1 MKEEPPVLCDTF
13 CFGSVK
19 FLLIRGPLLHIWGR
33 WESEQRLMFNELL
46 SDELEFTT
54 LPSDDEHKLGDELLE
69 WGWDELYELVLDS
82 NAVCEEE
89 LVVDDGLSSGEIR
102 LFKTSLDELE
112 LVVVRLRS
120 GVNESVK
127 GALKVLLI
135 ELVCGSNNFGSSVG
149 MKELVEGALDVLLV
163 VLLGSSNNC
172 GSIIS
177 TLSSSCWLETEKLIQ
192 PVK

>member
-1 MKEEPPVLCDTF
+1 MKEEPLVLCDTF

-19 FLLIRGPLLHIWGR
+19 FLLIRGSLLHIWGWWG
-33 WESEQRLMFNELL
+33 WESEQRLMFSELL
-46 SDELEFTT
+46 PDELEFTT

-69 WGWDELYELVLDS
+69 WRWDLVLGS

-89 LVVDDGLSSGEIR
+89 LLVDVGLSSGEIR

-135 ELVCGSNNFGSSVG
+135 ELVCGSNNCGSSVG
-149 MKELVEGALDVLLV
+149 MKELVEVLLV
-163 VLLGSSNNC
+163 VLLGGSNNC

>member
-1 MKEEPPVLCDTF
+1 M
-13 CFGSVK
+13 
-19 FLLIRGPLLHIWGR
+19 
-33 WESEQRLMFNELL
+33 
-46 SDELEFTT
+46 
-54 LPSDDEHKLGDELLE
+54 LG
-69 WGWDELYELVLDS
+69 S

-102 LFKTSLDELE
+102 LFKTSSDELE
-112 LVVVRLRS
+112 LVVVRMGL

-127 GALKVLLI
+127 GALKVILVV
-135 ELVCGSNNFGSSVG
+135 LVCGSNNCGSSVG
-149 MKELVEGALDVLLV
+149 MKELVEGALEVLLV
-163 VLLGSSNNC
+163 VLLGGSNNC

>member
-1 MKEEPPVLCDTF
+1 MKEEPPVLCDMF

-19 FLLIRGPLLHIWGR
+19 FLLIRGPLLHIRGL
-33 WESEQRLMFNELL
+33 WESAQRLMFNKLL
-46 SDELEFTT
+46 PDELEFTT
-54 LPSDDEHKLGDELLE
+54 LPSEDEHKLGDELLE
-69 WGWDELYELVLDS
+69 WGWDELYDLVLGS

-89 LVVDDGLSSGEIR
+89 LVVDDDGLSSGEIR
-102 LFKTSLDELE
+102 LFKTPLDELE
-112 LVVVRLRS
+112 LVVIRLGS
-120 GVNESVK
+120 GV
-127 GALKVLLI
+127 
-135 ELVCGSNNFGSSVG
+135 
-149 MKELVEGALDVLLV
+149 KELVEGALEVLLV

>member
-19 FLLIRGPLLHIWGR
+19 FLLIRGPLLHIRGL
-33 WESEQRLMFNELL
+33 WEYEQRLMF
-46 SDELEFTT
+46 TT
-54 LPSDDEHKLGDELLE
+54 LPSEDEHKLGDGLLE
-69 WGWDELYELVLDS
+69 WRWDELYDLVLGS

-89 LVVDDGLSSGEIR
+89 LVFDDDGLSSGEIR

-112 LVVVRLRS
+112 LVVVGS

-135 ELVCGSNNFGSSVG
+135 VLVCGSNNCGSSVG
-149 MKELVEGALDVLLV
+149 MKELVEGALEVVLV

>member
-1 MKEEPPVLCDTF
+1 M
-13 CFGSVK
+13 
-19 FLLIRGPLLHIWGR
+19 
-33 WESEQRLMFNELL
+33 
-46 SDELEFTT
+46 
-54 LPSDDEHKLGDELLE
+54 LG
-69 WGWDELYELVLDS
+69 S

-89 LVVDDGLSSGEIR
+89 LLVDDGLSSGEIR

-135 ELVCGSNNFGSSVG
+135 ELVCGSNNCGSRVG
-149 MKELVEGALDVLLV
+149 MKELVVLLV
-163 VLLGSSNNC
+163 VLHGGPNNC

-192 PVK
+192 PVI